1 VSPQSPTVRSRRLRM
16 VLRRLREDRDLTLA
30 FVANELDWTAA
41 KLSRLE
47 GGQRGAHPNDIRVL
61 TEVYGLSGEERNA
74 LIQLAREAKQRG
86 WWQPYGSA
94 LPSGFE
100 TYVGLE
106 TEASSI
112 ATYQPELVPGIMQT
126 EDYARAQ
133 MQAAPV
139 AEAQEEID
147 KRIAVRLTRQL
158 RLTQSEPLAL
168 WVILNEA
175 VLYREVGSRETL
187 RQQLR
192 RLLDLAEI
200 TTVTLQVLPFA
211 SGAHPGTHG
220 SFMALRFPEPTDA
233 DVVYIEHLTGRAYLE
248 EPEEI
253 ARYNLVF
260 DHLRANALSPH
271 ASTELIRTSIRSA

>member
-1 VSPQSPTVRSRRLRM
+1 VILRK
-16 VLRRLREDRDLTLA
+16 LREDRDLTLA
-30 FVANELDWTAA
+30 SVANELDWTAA

-47 GGQRGAHPNDIRVL
+47 GGQRGAHPNDVPVL
-61 TEVYGLSGEERNA
+61 TEAYGLSGEERNA

-133 MQAAPV
+133 MHAAPV
-139 AEAQEEID
+139 PETPEEID
-147 KRIAVRLTRQL
+147 KRIAVRMTRQL

-175 VLYREVGSRETL
+175 VLYREIGNRETL

-192 RLLDLAEI
+192 HLLALAEI
-200 TTVTLQVLPFA
+200 PTVTLQVLPFA
-211 SGAHPGTHG
+211 GGAHPGTHG
-220 SFMALRFPEPTDA
+220 SFMALRFPDPADV
-233 DVVYIEHLTGRAYLE
+233 DVVYIEYLTGRAYLE

-253 ARYNLVF
+253 ARYSLVF
-260 DHLRANALSPH
+260 DHLRANALSPNL
-271 ASTELIRTSIRSA
+271 STELISNSIRST